1 MIYPIYVYGM
11 PVLRKVAKPVP
22 ADYPELPQLAD
33 DMFKTMY
40 HADGVG
46 LAAPQ
51 IGLSI
56 RMFVIDLGV
65 MADDKHP
72 EFKDT
77 KRVFINPEILEE
89 SEETCVI
96 EEGCLSIPGVH
107 EGVRRASSVHV
118 KYYDENFE
126 LHDEWLDNFAA
137 RVFQHEYDHIEGI
150 LFVDHVS
157 SLRKQLIKKKLIA
170 MKKGQIRCD
179 YKIKKNHG

>member
-77 KRVFINPEILEE
+77 KRVFINPEILEFGPD
-89 SEETCVI
+89 TKTQD
-96 EEGCLSIPGVH
+96 EGCLSLPGINESVKRSTM
-107 EGVRRASSVHV
+107 VRV
-118 KYYDENFE
+118 KYFDENWNEHEEVFN
-126 LHDEWLDNFAA
+126 DFFAKA
-137 RVFQHEYDHIEGI
+137 VQHEYEHLDGK
-150 LFVDHVS
+150 LFIDNISPVRRTMNRGRLHNM
-157 SLRKQLIKKKLIA
+157 Q
-170 MKKGQIRCD
+170 KGKVNCR
-179 YKIKKNHG
+179 YNVKTV